1 MLVVPSLLS
10 WGYLSAKERYERIF
24 TLLREHSEFFNRC
37 IPLIASENV
46 ASPAVRE
53 ALTSD
58 FGHRYAEGWPGERVY
73 AGCGYIDEVELIA
86 IELAKEIFKAEF
98 VDVRPVSGVCANLI
112 MYTAFTN
119 PGDRI
124 MALSIPTGGH
134 ISMGRKRN
142 WGTAGAVHGLKVQ
155 YFEYDD
161 ENLNIEVDK
170 TVKRIRRFEKRG
182 DHINLYLFGASV
194 FPFPHPVK
202 EIAEVAAEYDAK
214 VAYDAAHVAGLIGA
228 GLFQD
233 PLREGADCVQMSTH
247 KTFFGPQRG
256 MIASWEKYAKTL
268 KNAAFPAN
276 LSNHHLHTLAGL
288 AVALSEFKEF
298 GRFYA
303 EQVIKNAQTLGQA
316 LLERG
321 FKVLGEKLGFTKS
334 HVLLIDIL
342 NTPLKNGRRVEVELE
357 KAGIIVN
364 RNLLPYD
371 IREGRHYKEPGGIRI
386 GVSEITR
393 LGMKESEMDEVA
405 ELMKRIVIDNEEPK
419 RVVEDVT
426 ELRKGF
432 RHCHYCFEEA
442 AEAYKY
448 MRLR

>member
-1 MLVVPSLLS
+1 M
-10 WGYLSAKERYERIF
+10 SAREKYDRIF
-24 TLLREHSEFFNRC
+24 KLLKEHSEFFNRS

-46 ASPAVRE
+46 TSPAVRE

-73 AGCGYIDEVELIA
+73 AGCRYIDEVELMA
-86 IELAKEIFKAEF
+86 LELAKEIFRAEF
-98 VDVRPVSGVCANLI
+98 VDVRPISGVCANLI
-112 MYTAFTN
+112 MYTAFTE

-134 ISMGRKRN
+134 ISMGRKRL

-161 ENLNIEVDK
+161 ESLNIDVDK
-170 TVKRIRRFEKRG
+170 TVKRIRRLEARG
-182 DHINLYLFGASV
+182 DHIKLYLFGASV

-202 EIAEVAAEYDAK
+202 EIAEVAREYDAK

-256 MIASWEKYAKTL
+256 MIASWEKYAERL

-276 LSNHHLHTLAGL
+276 LSNHHLHSLAAL
-288 AVALSEFKEF
+288 AVALCEFKEF
-298 GRFYA
+298 GRAYA
-303 EQVIKNAQTLGQA
+303 EQVIRNAQALGQA
-316 LLERG
+316 LYERG

-334 HVLLIDIL
+334 HVLLIDVVD
-342 NTPLKNGRRVEVELE
+342 TPLKNGRRVEMELE

-371 IREGRHYKEPGGIRI
+371 IREGRHFMEPGGIRI
-386 GVSEITR
+386 GTSELTR
-393 LGMKESEMDEVA
+393 LGMKESEMVEVA
-405 ELMKRIVIDNEEPK
+405 EFMKRVVIDGEDPK
-419 RVVEDVT
+419 RVARDVA
-426 ELRKGF
+426 EFRKGYQY
-432 RHCHYCFEEA
+432 CHYCFEEA

-448 MRLR
+448 LGLR

>member
-1 MLVVPSLLS
+1 M
-10 WGYLSAKERYERIF
+10 SARERYDRIF
-24 TLLREHSEFFNRC
+24 NLLREHSEFFDRC

-46 ASPAVRE
+46 TSPAVRE

-73 AGCGYIDEVELIA
+73 AGCTYIDEVETIA
-86 IELAKEIFKAEF
+86 MELAKEVFRAEF

-112 MYTAFTN
+112 MYTAFTE

-161 ENLNIEVDK
+161 GSLNIDVDK
-170 TVKRIRRFEKRG
+170 TVNRVRRLEERG
-182 DHINLYLFGASV
+182 DHIDLYLFGASV

-202 EIAEVAAEYDAK
+202 EIAEVAAEYNAK

-233 PLREGADCVQMSTH
+233 PLREGADCITMSTH

-256 MIASWEKYAKTL
+256 MIASWEKYSERL

-276 LSNHHLHTLAGL
+276 LSNHHLNTLSGL
-288 AVALSEFKEF
+288 AVALCEFKEF
-298 GRFYA
+298 GRAYA
-303 EQVIKNAQTLGQA
+303 EQVIKNAQALGQA
-316 LLERG
+316 LYERG
-321 FKVLGEKLGFTKS
+321 FRVLGESHGFTKS
-334 HVLLIDIL
+334 HVLLIEVL

-357 KAGIIVN
+357 KAGIIIN

-371 IREGRHYKEPGGIRI
+371 IRQGRHYMEPGGIRI
-386 GVSEITR
+386 GVSELTR
-393 LGMKESEMDEVA
+393 LGMKESEMVEVS
-405 ELMKRIVIDNEEPK
+405 EFMK
-419 RVVEDVT
+419 RVVIDEEDPERVLEDVADF
-426 ELRKGF
+426 RKGY
-432 RHCHYCFEEA
+432 RHCRYCFEEA
-442 AEAYKY
+442 AEAYHY
-448 MRLR
+448 MRVR

>member
-1 MLVVPSLLS
+1 M
-10 WGYLSAKERYERIF
+10 SARERYDRIF
-24 TLLREHSEFFNRC
+24 TLLRKHSELFDRC

-46 ASPAVRE
+46 TSPAVRE

-73 AGCGYIDEVELIA
+73 AGCMYIDEVETIA
-86 IELAKEIFKAEF
+86 MELAKEVFRAEF

-112 MYTAFTN
+112 MYTAFTD

-161 ENLNIEVDK
+161 ESLNIDVDK
-170 TVKRIRRFEKRG
+170 TVKKIRRLEKRG
-182 DHINLYLFGASV
+182 DHIDLYLFGASV

-202 EIAEVAAEYDAK
+202 EIAEVAAEYNAK
-214 VAYDAAHVAGLIGA
+214 VAYDAAHVAGLVGA

-256 MIASWEKYAKTL
+256 MIASWGKYAERL

-276 LSNHHLHTLAGL
+276 LSNHHLNTLAGL
-288 AVALSEFKEF
+288 AVALCEFKEF
-298 GRFYA
+298 GRAYE
-303 EQVIKNAQTLGQA
+303 EQVIKNAQALGQA
-316 LLERG
+316 LYERG
-321 FKVLGEKLGFTKS
+321 FRVLGEKLGFTKS
-334 HVLLIDIL
+334 HVLLIDVL
-342 NTPLKNGRRVEVELE
+342 DTPLKNGRRVEVELE
-357 KAGIIVN
+357 KAGIIIN

-371 IREGRHYKEPGGIRI
+371 IRQGRHYMEPGGIRI
-386 GVSEITR
+386 GVSELTR
-393 LGMKESEMDEVA
+393 LGMKESEMVEVA
-405 ELMKRIVIDNEEPK
+405 EFMK
-419 RVVEDVT
+419 RVVIDEEDPEGVAEDVADF
-426 ELRKGF
+426 RKGY

-442 AEAYKY
+442 AKAYHY
-448 MRLR
+448 MRVR